1 MTVMILKLLQLF
13 ATFFKIGLFTFGGG
27 YAMLP
32 LIREETLA
40 NSWATES
47 EIINFIA
54 VSESTPGPF
63 AINMAT
69 YVGSQVGGAWGFL
82 GSFFGSFFATLG
94 VVLPSF
100 IVILIVAKFFE
111 KFKNSQIV
119 KGAMSGLKPTVVG
132 LIAAAV
138 LSVGKNVLF
147 PNGFSFNTFSGIE
160 IYLSLGICLVMAVA
174 AFKKVHPI
182 IIICASAVLGIVLG
196 YTCLA

>member
-40 NSWATES
+40 YSWATES

-100 IVILIVAKFFE
+100 IDSLV
-111 KFKNSQIV
+111 
-119 KGAMSGLKPTVVG
+119 
-132 LIAAAV
+132 
-138 LSVGKNVLF
+138 NVLV
-147 PNGFSFNTFSGIE
+147 TFVQSTVSPPIS
-160 IYLSLGICLVMAVA
+160 IVNWSALVNVLASKYLSIM
-174 AFKKVHPI
+174 
-182 IIICASAVLGIVLG
+182 SNTIVNVFVP
-196 YTCLA
+196 